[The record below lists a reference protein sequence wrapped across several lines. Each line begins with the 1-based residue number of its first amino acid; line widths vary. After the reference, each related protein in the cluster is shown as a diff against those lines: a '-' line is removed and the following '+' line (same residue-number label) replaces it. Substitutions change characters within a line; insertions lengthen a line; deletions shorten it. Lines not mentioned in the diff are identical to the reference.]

1 MVENVVDEDYLG
13 CPCKMVTDLKNLNN
27 KLNAEVV
34 EQVNDTQE
42 LVMLNNFA
50 RECNEYIFKKCLQER
65 MSTISSWRWV
75 LEDLSKRLKD
85 GIDALQYEHHALTVV
100 IDRIVDELKG
110 NCKPGALTPMCD
122 DVEQAIMQECKFLT
136 KQKKKFESLTVILSE
151 QIKSLD
157 KIRQDIENDIFQKE
171 QALSVEESCAKIS
184 VDTPPSSETRKT
196 TKKKKSPVDIWEQR
210 CISLKRA
217 GLQALSSAIV
227 TRQQIRG
234 ARVHLSITA
243 QSYTAR
249 VDSVLRRRLHVNK
262 LKLQDLYWQR
272 DEAARDHSALG
283 EELTATEQNLLETME
298 QERVILARLADRNL
312 RPTTELTT
320 DEVDRSLKEELGR
333 LRNFIK
339 VLRKNHS
346 RITTLQNHLTD
357 CMTRIDCCV
366 EDILRV
372 VKIDEERTRHR
383 MGEVPTDGPN
393 PPDERSPS
401 SPRRQD
407 EPLQIITEEDEDDY
421 PINY

>member
-122 DVEQAIMQECKFLT
+122 DVEQAIM
-136 KQKKKFESLTVILSE
+136 
-151 QIKSLD
+151 
-157 KIRQDIENDIFQKE
+157 QKE